1 MSRAI
6 SRAVLC
12 TPLRV
17 EQAALSG
24 AGRSMRVVHTGM
36 GPRRA
41 AATAATLS
49 RNTGPVLVAGV
60 GGALTPHIRPGD
72 VVVATEVRSR
82 PPSALGPPSSTTG
95 LFAQLRT
102 ALLSNSA
109 TGELGTPATPGTV
122 AVASAPLLAGAL
134 RRLGL
139 TVHTGPIR
147 SVSRIGGGGT
157 ASSDALAV
165 DMESAQLAAA
175 GTPFAVVRA
184 IVDTP
189 DHPLWQ
195 LGTLHRGVT
204 ALRTLRACAPALE
217 LWAAATGSREIL
229 LAAPRSFC
237 AGVARAIDTV
247 DRALERY
254 GAPVYVRRQI
264 VHNAHVVGELQQ
276 RGAVFID
283 EVDQV
288 PAGSVLVFSAHGV
301 SPAVRRD
308 AAAGGGTVIDATCP
322 LVTKVHSEIRRYAK
336 RDNTVFL
343 IGHADHE
350 EVQGSLGE
358 APDDVIVVPDV
369 DTAHRVAP
377 RDPSRVAYTMQT
389 TLAVDEAEE
398 IAGIL
403 RDRFPTLSAP
413 RTDDICYA
421 TTNRQRAVRAI
432 AREVDLVLVVGS
444 PNSSNSVRLVEVAQ
458 REGVP
463 AYLVDDV
470 TEIDLR
476 WLVGTTRVGVTAG
489 ASAPPH
495 LVDEIVH
502 CLGGLGP
509 VTATESRLIEE
520 DVTFALPREVV

>member
-60 GGALTPHIRPGD
+60 AGALTPHIRPGD
-72 VVVATEVRSR
+72 VVVATEVHSGTS
-82 PPSALGPPSSTTG
+82 SALRFPNSTAELSTR
-95 LFAQLRT
+95 LRT
-102 ALLSNSA
+102 ALLWSSGA
-109 TGELGTPATPGTV
+109 AELPTRSV
-122 AVASAPLLAGAL
+122 EVASAPLLAGAL

-147 SVSRIGGGGT
+147 SVSRIGGAGT

-217 LWAAATGSREIL
+217 LWAAATGPREIL

-247 DRALERY
+247 DRALQRY

-276 RGAVFID
+276 RGAVFVD

-301 SPAVRRD
+301 SPGVRRD
-308 AAAGGGTVIDATCP
+308 AAAGRGTVIDATCP

-369 DTAHRVAP
+369 DTAQRVSP

-444 PNSSNSVRLVEVAQ
+444 PNSSNS
-458 REGVP
+458 
-463 AYLVDDV
+463 
-470 TEIDLR
+470 
-476 WLVGTTRVGVTAG
+476 
-489 ASAPPH
+489 
-495 LVDEIVH
+495 
-502 CLGGLGP
+502 
-509 VTATESRLIEE
+509 
-520 DVTFALPREVV
+520 

>member
-1 MSRAI
+1 M

-17 EQAALSG
+17 ERAALRA
-24 AGRSMRVVHTGM
+24 AGRSMRLVHTGM

-41 AATAATLS
+41 AATAAALS
-49 RNTGPVLVAGV
+49 SSTDPVLVAGV
-60 GGALTPHIRPGD
+60 GGGLAPQVRPGD
-72 VVVATEVRSR
+72 VVVATEVRGGISR
-82 PPSALGPPSSTTG
+82 ALSPPNPTG
-95 LFAQLRT
+95 SVQI
-102 ALLSNSA
+102 
-109 TGELGTPATPGTV
+109 
-122 AVASAPLLAGAL
+122 ASAPLLAGTL

-139 TVHTGPIR
+139 TVHLGPIQ
-147 SVSRIGGGGT
+147 SGSRIVWGGAGQVADLT
-157 ASSDALAV
+157 AGPLPGPLAV
-165 DMESAQLAAA
+165 DMESIQLAADSV
-175 GTPFAVVRA
+175 PFAVVRA
-184 IVDTP
+184 IVDTV

-217 LWAAATGSREIL
+217 LWAAATGPREVL

-247 DRALERY
+247 DRALQRY
-254 GAPVYVRRQI
+254 GTPVYVRRQI
-264 VHNAHVVGELQQ
+264 VHNAQVVAELQD
-276 RGAVFID
+276 RGAVFVD

-288 PAGSVLVFSAHGV
+288 PAGSVVIFAAHGV
-301 SPAVRRD
+301 APAVHHD
-308 AAAGGGTVIDATCP
+308 AAAHELRVIDATCP
-322 LVTKVHSEIRRYAK
+322 LVTKVHSEIRRYA
-336 RDNTVFL
+336 RRGNTVFL

-369 DTAHRVAP
+369 DTARRVAP
-377 RDPSRVAYTMQT
+377 GDPSRVAYTMQT

-470 TEIDLR
+470 NEVDLR
-476 WLVGTTRVGVTAG
+476 WLVGATRVGITAG

-495 LVDEIVH
+495 LVDQIVH

-509 VTATESRLIEE
+509 ISATESRLIDE

>member
-24 AGRSMRVVHTGM
+24 VGRSMRVVHTGM

-41 AATAATLS
+41 GATAATLS
-49 RNTGPVLVAGV
+49 RHDGPVLVAGV
-60 GGALTPHIRPGD
+60 GGALAPHIRPGD
-72 VVVATEVRSR
+72 VVVATEIRSG
-82 PPSALGPPSSTTG
+82 PSSALRFQNSTAE
-95 LFAQLRT
+95 LFTWLRT
-102 ALLSNSA
+102 ALLWSSGA
-109 TGELGTPATPGTV
+109 AELPARSV

-157 ASSDALAV
+157 AGSDALAV

-175 GTPFAVVRA
+175 GTPFAVVRT

-189 DHPLWQ
+189 DHPLRQ
-195 LGTLHRGVT
+195 LGTLHRGIT
-204 ALRTLRACAPALE
+204 ALRALRACGPALE
-217 LWAAATGSREIL
+217 LWAAATGPREIL

-247 DRALERY
+247 DRALDRY

-276 RGAVFID
+276 RGAVFVD

-308 AAAGGGTVIDATCP
+308 AAAAGGTVIDATCP

-358 APDDVIVVPDV
+358 APDNVIVVPDV
-369 DTAHRVAP
+369 DTAHRVSP

-403 RDRFPTLSAP
+403 RHRFPTLSAP

-509 VTATESRLIEE
+509 VRATESRLIDE

>member
-41 AATAATLS
+41 GATAATLS
-49 RNTGPVLVAGV
+49 RHTGPVLVAGV
-60 GGALTPHIRPGD
+60 GGALAPHIRPGD
-72 VVVATEVRSR
+72 VVVATEVRSGTS
-82 PPSALGPPSSTTG
+82 SALRFPNSTAE
-95 LFAQLRT
+95 LFTWLRT
-102 ALLSNSA
+102 ALLWSSGA
-109 TGELGTPATPGTV
+109 AELPARSV

-147 SVSRIGGGGT
+147 SVSRISGAGT
-157 ASSDALAV
+157 AGSDALAV
-165 DMESAQLAAA
+165 DMESAQLATA

-217 LWAAATGSREIL
+217 LWAAATGPREIL

-247 DRALERY
+247 DRALQRY

-276 RGAVFID
+276 RGAVFVD

-308 AAAGGGTVIDATCP
+308 AAAGRGTVIDATCP

-350 EVQGSLGE
+350 EVQGSRGE

-369 DTAHRVAP
+369 DTAHRVSP

-476 WLVGTTRVGVTAG
+476 ALVGTTRVGVTAG

-509 VTATESRLIEE
+509 VRATESRLIEE

>member
-1 MSRAI
+1 MSRAV

-49 RNTGPVLVAGV
+49 GGRDPVLVAGV

-72 VVVATEVRSR
+72 VVVATEVRSGA
-82 PPSALGPPSSTTG
+82 SGALNSPNST
-95 LFAQLRT
+95 A
-102 ALLSNSA
+102 
-109 TGELGTPATPGTV
+109 ELPVRGSRAAELAASRV
-122 AVASAPLLAGAL
+122 EVASAPLLAGAL

-139 TVHTGPIR
+139 TVHTGPIQ
-147 SVSRIGGGGT
+147 SVSRIGRGLAGNG
-157 ASSDALAV
+157 ALAV

-175 GTPFAVVRA
+175 GSPFAVVRA

-204 ALRTLRACAPALE
+204 ALRTLRACAPALD
-217 LWAAATGSREIL
+217 LWAAATGPRAVL

-237 AGVARAIDTV
+237 AGVARAIETV
-247 DRALERY
+247 DRALQRY

-276 RGAVFID
+276 RGAVFVD
-283 EVDQV
+283 EVDEV

-336 RDNTVFL
+336 RNNTVFL

-403 RDRFPTLSAP
+403 RGRFPTLSAP

-509 VTATESRLIEE
+509 VTATESRLTDE